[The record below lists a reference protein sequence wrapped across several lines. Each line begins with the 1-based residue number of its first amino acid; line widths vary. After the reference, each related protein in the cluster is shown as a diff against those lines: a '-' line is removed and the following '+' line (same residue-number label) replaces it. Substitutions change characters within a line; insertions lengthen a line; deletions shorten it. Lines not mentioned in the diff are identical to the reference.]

1 MPPKKKEKSA
11 EKGEKKE
18 KGKVKRGTP
27 AGEKKIE
34 QPLTELEK
42 EFYLIQIRDLEER
55 LERYQHKCDELE
67 VREKD
72 FSSEFERLTKD
83 KKEIVSFLKRSLDQ
97 RADELADLTDRLIG
111 LQQAKEAE
119 KEACENQLAQLR
131 HEFQESKD
139 QLTSENMI
147 LAGKLASVEE
157 FRLQKEELMGRLTEM
172 EEQLEKQ
179 GQEHQTT
186 ISNLEKK
193 AVVDK
198 DRLKKEMMVRV
209 AAVAAE
215 FRRVSDKQMAET
227 TKRMIREN
235 VSVTAQLSKSSSKSL
250 ELLQE
255 NQALKELEERQRQ
268 QLGVLEHGQK
278 DLARK
283 SLSNQK
289 VVRILTEK
297 CKEQQYVLQEYMEKE
312 HEYDQLKSDH
322 ATLQQEVEV
331 LRQELVSR
339 KDEQGVKHA
348 EAEDLKRCLIA
359 ERQSRGQLERVLKEA
374 AFALKEALLEGPSTM
389 KEADPEIQTHVR
401 RRQMMEKLLSLL
413 DSAALLGVGPALKEF
428 KREAASSHEHRTE
441 PGSDSCPYV
450 LSAVLQLQNPLW
462 FGCLSNMSCVIL
474 QEGPS
479 TMKEADP
486 EIQTHVRRR
495 QMMEKLLSL
504 LDSAALLGVGPAL
517 KEFKREAA
525 SSHEH
530 RTEPGSDRLS
540 VLLKAPRL
548 LPHYRIGDL
557 GLVPRPE
564 QTLATTLNKVAPL
577 SRSTQLELHKHLG
590 QVRDGS
596 MFSTAVSEKQLEE
609 AREKS
614 RRRLF
619 RSSRIFEL
627 EEDKKDR
634 LELCG
639 RSIIELRA
647 AEHYGRG
654 VEAVSKAD
662 WERAVHF
669 FTKTINL
676 QPQQTRLYV
685 CRAEAYLQLCD
696 FQSAALN
703 YRKAS
708 ALEPQSEAFR
718 LRLAFIFYLQGQC
731 LFDHGRH
738 LDALESFAKATELR
752 PDYRPY
758 HMRSLACLAAIGR
771 HSDCLR
777 LVSKRI
783 ETEMDDPELY
793 ILSARLHKHFNQLTI
808 CYHDVKA
815 ALALAPGIPEGRS
828 LLMELEG
835 RAEQARRLA
844 LSRAVAGNLQEA
856 LQKINTALENN
867 PEEVQYYLFRAEAYL
882 QLCDFQSA
890 ALNYRKASALEPQ
903 SEAFRLRLA
912 FIFYLQGQCLFDH
925 GRHLDALES
934 FAKATELRPDY
945 RPYHMRSLACLAA
958 IGRHSD
964 CLRLVSKRIE
974 TEMDDPE
981 LYILSA
987 RLHKHFNQLTIC
999 YHDVKAAL
1007 ALAPGIPEGR
1017 SLLMELEGSAEQ
1029 ARRLA
1034 LSRAVAGNLQ
1044 EALQKINTAL
1054 ENNPE
1059 EVQYYL
1065 FRGTLYR
1072 RLKDFS
1078 TAIDD
1083 FILALDRSGGEEGRS
1098 VQAEA
1103 QRQLLLTYNDFAVH
1117 CFTRGFYEEAVMLL
1131 NKAIGMEKREKGLY
1145 INRGDC
1151 FFKQRELEFALADY
1165 QQAEELDPLDRSI
1178 KIRFA
1183 VVYST
1188 MGQRDYESGRQIS
1201 PSALQA
1207 VPLLARLYPGCTV
1220 TDILSSEAGE
1230 MAKMKLDVSLQAC
1243 GLYEDPSSFKRD
1255 PHKPPPKH
1263 EKSSEEP
1270 ADAADTENRIAPCI
1284 GDTDLHHEIM
1294 RSKIKINRA
1303 VKCALQERRSL
1314 RSDGPRVSAL
1324 AQPASAEPP
1333 QDAYRPYRWKKFNT
1347 AVGLQFR

>member
-1 MPPKKKEKSA
+1 MPPKKKGKSA
-11 EKGEKKE
+11 EKGEKKD
-18 KGKVKRGTP
+18 KGKVKGGTP

-72 FSSEFERLTKD
+72 FSSEFDRLTKD

-157 FRLQKEELMGRLTEM
+157 FRVQKEELMGRLTEM

-198 DRLKKEMMVRV
+198 D
-209 AAVAAE
+209 
-215 FRRVSDKQMAET
+215 
-227 TKRMIREN
+227 
-235 VSVTAQLSKSSSKSL
+235 SL

-331 LRQELVSR
+331 LR
-339 KDEQGVKHA
+339 
-348 EAEDLKRCLIA
+348 
-359 ERQSRGQLERVLKEA
+359 
-374 AFALKEALLEGPSTM
+374 
-389 KEADPEIQTHVR
+389 THYA
-401 RRQMMEKLLSLL
+401 
-413 DSAALLGVGPALKEF
+413 SATCCCNK
-428 KREAASSHEHRTE
+428 T
-441 PGSDSCPYV
+441 
-450 LSAVLQLQNPLW
+450 LW

-525 SSHEH
+525 SIHEH

-590 QVRDGS
+590 QVNDGS

-619 RSSRIFEL
+619 GSSRIFEL

-708 ALEPQSEAFR
+708 ALEPQSEAFC
-718 LRLAFIFYLQGQC
+718 LRLAFIFYLQC
-731 LFDHGRH
+731 LFDHVRH

-793 ILSARLHKHFNQLTI
+793 IE
-808 CYHDVKA
+808 CKA
-815 ALALAPGIPEGRS
+815 AQTLQPALALAPGIPEGW
-828 LLMELEG
+828 
-835 RAEQARRLA
+835 
-844 LSRAVAGNLQEA
+844 
-856 LQKINTALENN
+856 
-867 PEEVQYYLFRAEAYL
+867 
-882 QLCDFQSA
+882 
-890 ALNYRKASALEPQ
+890 
-903 SEAFRLRLA
+903 
-912 FIFYLQGQCLFDH
+912 
-925 GRHLDALES
+925 
-934 FAKATELRPDY
+934 
-945 RPYHMRSLACLAA
+945 
-958 IGRHSD
+958 
-964 CLRLVSKRIE
+964 
-974 TEMDDPE
+974 
-981 LYILSA
+981 
-987 RLHKHFNQLTIC
+987 
-999 YHDVKAAL
+999 
-1007 ALAPGIPEGR
+1007 

-1029 ARRLA
+1029 AQSLA

-1103 QRQLLLTYNDFAVH
+1103 QRQLLLTCNDFAVH

-1178 KIRFA
+1178 EIRFA

-1188 MGQRDYESGRQIS
+1188 MGQRDYESGSKYIEALENFSRAIQYNPGVSRYYEYRAKARQK
-1201 PSALQA
+1201 LHEEHG
-1207 VPLLARLYPGCTV
+1207 ARL
-1220 TDILSSEAGE
+1220 DII
-1230 MAKMKLDVSLQAC
+1230 MSL
-1243 GLYEDPSSFKRD
+1243 LLDPSND
-1255 PHKPPPKH
+1255 
-1263 EKSSEEP
+1263 
-1270 ADAADTENRIAPCI
+1270 
-1284 GDTDLHHEIM
+1284 
-1294 RSKIKINRA
+1294 
-1303 VKCALQERRSL
+1303 
-1314 RSDGPRVSAL
+1314 
-1324 AQPASAEPP
+1324 
-1333 QDAYRPYRWKKFNT
+1333 
-1347 AVGLQFR
+1347 

>member
-1 MPPKKKEKSA
+1 M
-11 EKGEKKE
+11 G
-18 KGKVKRGTP
+18 
-27 AGEKKIE
+27 
-34 QPLTELEK
+34 
-42 EFYLIQIRDLEER
+42 
-55 LERYQHKCDELE
+55 
-67 VREKD
+67 
-72 FSSEFERLTKD
+72 
-83 KKEIVSFLKRSLDQ
+83 DQ
-97 RADELADLTDRLIG
+97 
-111 LQQAKEAE
+111 
-119 KEACENQLAQLR
+119 
-131 HEFQESKD
+131 
-139 QLTSENMI
+139 M
-147 LAGKLASVEE
+147 
-157 FRLQKEELMGRLTEM
+157 
-172 EEQLEKQ
+172 
-179 GQEHQTT
+179 
-186 ISNLEKK
+186 
-193 AVVDK
+193 
-198 DRLKKEMMVRV
+198 
-209 AAVAAE
+209 
-215 FRRVSDKQMAET
+215 
-227 TKRMIREN
+227 
-235 VSVTAQLSKSSSKSL
+235 
-250 ELLQE
+250 
-255 NQALKELEERQRQ
+255 
-268 QLGVLEHGQK
+268 
-278 DLARK
+278 DLATEGGRK
-283 SLSNQK
+283 EGS
-289 VVRILTEK
+289 RATE
-297 CKEQQYVLQEYMEKE
+297 
-312 HEYDQLKSDH
+312 
-322 ATLQQEVEV
+322 EV
-331 LRQELVSR
+331 S
-339 KDEQGVKHA
+339 
-348 EAEDLKRCLIA
+348 
-359 ERQSRGQLERVLKEA
+359 
-374 AFALKEALLEGPSTM
+374 
-389 KEADPEIQTHVR
+389 
-401 RRQMMEKLLSLL
+401 
-413 DSAALLGVGPALKEF
+413 
-428 KREAASSHEHRTE
+428 
-441 PGSDSCPYV
+441 
-450 LSAVLQLQNPLW
+450 
-462 FGCLSNMSCVIL
+462 
-474 QEGPS
+474 
-479 TMKEADP
+479 
-486 EIQTHVRRR
+486 
-495 QMMEKLLSL
+495 
-504 LDSAALLGVGPAL
+504 
-517 KEFKREAA
+517 
-525 SSHEH
+525 
-530 RTEPGSDRLS
+530 
-540 VLLKAPRL
+540 
-548 LPHYRIGDL
+548 
-557 GLVPRPE
+557 
-564 QTLATTLNKVAPL
+564 
-577 SRSTQLELHKHLG
+577 
-590 QVRDGS
+590 DGS
-596 MFSTAVSEKQLEE
+596 MFSTAVSEEQLEE

-619 RSSRIFEL
+619 GSSRIFEL

-708 ALEPQSEAFR
+708 ALEPQSEAFH

-738 LDALESFAKATELR
+738 LDALESFAKAAELR

-771 HSDCLR
+771 HSDCLL

-793 ILSARLHKHFNQLTI
+793 ILRARLHKHFNQLTI

-815 ALALAPGIPEGRS
+815 ALALAP
-828 LLMELEG
+828 
-835 RAEQARRLA
+835 
-844 LSRAVAGNLQEA
+844 
-856 LQKINTALENN
+856 
-867 PEEVQYYLFRAEAYL
+867 
-882 QLCDFQSA
+882 D
-890 ALNYRKASALEPQ
+890 
-903 SEAFRLRLA
+903 
-912 FIFYLQGQCLFDH
+912 
-925 GRHLDALES
+925 
-934 FAKATELRPDY
+934 
-945 RPYHMRSLACLAA
+945 
-958 IGRHSD
+958 
-964 CLRLVSKRIE
+964 
-974 TEMDDPE
+974 
-981 LYILSA
+981 
-987 RLHKHFNQLTIC
+987 
-999 YHDVKAAL
+999 
-1007 ALAPGIPEGR
+1007 IPEGR

-1072 RLKDFS
+1072 RLKDFN

-1188 MGQRDYESGRQIS
+1188 MGQRDYESGSKYIEALENFSRAIQYNPGVSQYYEYRAKARQKLNEEHGARQDIIMS
-1201 PSALQA
+1201 LLLDPSNDQA
-1207 VPLLARLYPGCTV
+1207 VPLLSRLYPGCTV

-1263 EKSSEEP
+1263 EKPSEEP
-1270 ADAADTENRIAPCI
+1270 ADAADTENSIAPCI
-1284 GDTDLHHEIM
+1284 GDTDLYHEIM

-1324 AQPASAEPP
+1324 ARPASAEPP
-1333 QDAYRPYRWKKFNT
+1333 QDADRPYRWKKFNT